1 MRPVLTLIGS
11 LPPFGRGPEEDL
23 KAAVEMQRA
32 HGIELLTDGEQRG
45 DMLSLYTEIPG
56 IQEGP
61 GVPRI
66 TGRIRPMEEPA
77 RFAKVR
83 DLDRLRSLFPNVAFK
98 VSLTGPATFLLACA
112 AGGAGPSYR
121 GPMDPALHDDLTEA
135 LRPIARELGRR
146 GARLQLDEPIL
157 SQGMRDYEPALHRLD
172 RLASELP
179 RERMSLH
186 VCGGLART
194 KALDALFRL
203 EGVSVLSLAFAG
215 KAERENRAL
224 LEPRSWEDRNIRL
237 GAGCIDVQ
245 VSRAEEVMKP
255 SEVAALLRDLVR
267 SVAPEHLAF
276 VLPDCGLRATPPDL
290 VALLLESLHGGFVD
304 AFPRDV

>member
-11 LPPFGRGPEEDL
+11 LPPFGGAPDEAL

-45 DMLSLYTEIPG
+45 DMLSPYTEIPG
-56 IQEGP
+56 IQEGR

-66 TGRIRPMEEPA
+66 TGRIRPMEDPA
-77 RFAKVR
+77 RFTKVR
-83 DLDRLRSLFPNVAFK
+83 DLDRLRSLYPGAAFK

-112 AGGAGPSYR
+112 ASGAGPSYR
-121 GPMDPALHDDLTEA
+121 GPMDPSLHDDLTEA
-135 LRPIARELGRR
+135 LGPIARELGRR
-146 GARLQLDEPIL
+146 GASLQLDEPIL
-157 SQGMRDYEPALHRLD
+157 SQGMRDYGPEIHRLD
-172 RLASELP
+172 LLASELP
-179 RERMSLH
+179 RDRMSLH

-203 EGVSVLSLAFAG
+203 ERISVLSLAFAG

-224 LEPRSWEDRNIRL
+224 LEPRSWEDRDLRL

-245 VSRAEEVMKP
+245 VSRPEEVMKP
-255 SEVAALLRDLVR
+255 SEVAALLREIMR
-267 SVAPEHLAF
+267 TAAPEHLAF
-276 VLPDCGLRATPPDL
+276 VLPDCGLRATAPDL
-290 VALLLESLHGGFVD
+290 VPPLLENLHRGFEDVL
-304 AFPRDV
+304 PREA

>member
-11 LPPFGRGPEEDL
+11 LPPFGGGPEEAL
-23 KAAVEMQRA
+23 KAAVEIQRT

-56 IQEGP
+56 IREGR
-61 GVPRI
+61 GIPRI

-77 RFAKVR
+77 RLTKVR
-83 DLDRLRSLFPNVAFK
+83 DLDRLRSLYTDAAFK

-135 LRPIARELGRR
+135 LRPIAREMGRR
-146 GARLQLDEPIL
+146 GVSLQLDEPIL
-157 SQGMRDYEPALHRLD
+157 SQGMRDYGPEIDRLD
-172 RLASELP
+172 LLASELP
-179 RERMSLH
+179 RERVSLH

-194 KALDALFRL
+194 RALDALFRL
-203 EGVSVLSLAFAG
+203 ERISVLSLAFAG

-224 LEPRSWEDRNIRL
+224 LEPRSWEDRDIRL
-237 GAGCIDVQ
+237 GAGCIEVQ
-245 VSRAEEVMKP
+245 VSRPEEVMKP
-255 SEVAALLRDLVR
+255 SEVATLLQEIMRTA
-267 SVAPEHLAF
+267 APEHLAL
-276 VLPDCGLRATPPDL
+276 VLPDCGLRATPPEL
-290 VALLLESLHGGFVD
+290 VPLLLENLHRGFED
-304 AFPRDV
+304 AFPRDA